1 MPSSKSL
8 SHLGTLLID
17 LAQGSR
23 PPLLSSPDSQLP
35 FFIKKPRSE
44 LQLYPLSDILP
55 LLDPPREQIGLKN
68 IQSDQES
75 GNCWVVHHIP
85 GRVRIKIL
93 PSGFRMAQD
102 MDMDAMIQQIPGIS
116 QIRVNPV
123 ARSLVIEY
131 DKNRLP
137 YDLWEKMRQ
146 LRHNPRVEMEIRA
159 RLQDVC
165 I

>member
-1 MPSSKSL
+1 MKTCNPVIIED
-8 SHLGTLLID
+8 LIR
-17 LAQGSR
+17 LA
-23 PPLLSSPDSQLP
+23 PHT
-35 FFIKKPRSE
+35 E
-44 LQLYPLSDILP
+44 
-55 LLDPPREQIGLKN
+55 
-68 IQSDQES
+68 
-75 GNCWVVHHIP
+75 VVHHIP

-146 LRHNPRVEMEIRA
+146 LRQQPELEMEVRA
-159 RLQDVC
+159 RLQNVC